1 MNAVSIESEKLIPK
15 QTRVETFRYDNRS
28 VRAFAIATVIWGLV
42 GMSAGLLAAIQLF
55 WPEANLNLQFVSF
68 GRLRPLHTN
77 AVIFAFVGNG
87 MFMGI
92 YYSLQRLCKARMFSD
107 TLSWINFW
115 GWQAIIVGA
124 AITLPLGL
132 TTSKEYAELEW
143 PIDIAIT
150 LIWVVFTINLIGTIL
165 KRREKHLYV
174 AIWFYIATAVTVAL
188 LHIINSLEVPAS
200 LFKSYSIY
208 AGVQD
213 ALVQWWYGHNAV
225 AFFLT
230 TPYLGLMYYFLPK
243 AANRPVFS
251 YRLSI
256 IHFWALIFIYI
267 WAGPHHLLYTALPD
281 WAQSLGMVFS
291 LMLIAPSWGGM
302 LNGLLTLR
310 GAWDKVRQDPM
321 LKFMVA
327 AVTAYGMA
335 TLEGPTLAI
344 KSVNALSHYTDWTI
358 AHVHTGALGWNGLL
372 TFSMLYWLIPR
383 LYNTKLWSVKLANYH
398 FWIALLGMMFY
409 VVPMYWSG
417 ITQGLMW
424 KQFTGDG
431 FLQYPNFLETVL
443 QLIPMYRL
451 RAIGGSL
458 FILGVFLMAFNL
470 WKTARKGEFIPE
482 QEVQAAPFR
491 DQPPTEHQKA
501 PWGHRWLEAKPLT
514 FTVLALV
521 AVLIGGLIEIVPMF
535 LIKEN
540 VPTIASVKPYTPLE
554 MMGRDIYI
562 REGCVGCHSQMV
574 RPFRSETERYGE
586 YSKVG
591 EYVYDHPFLWG
602 SKRTGPDLHREG
614 GKYPDAWHYNHMDDP
629 RSTSPGSIMP
639 RYPWLLTQKLDTNAV
654 APRLAALRKVGV
666 PYPAGYESK
675 ALAELQFQASKVVTN
690 LQSGLVKADADSE
703 IIAVI
708 AYLQRLGTDIKA
720 APGSTPLPVEPKTA
734 QAKSADEKVN

>member
-1 MNAVSIESEKLIPK
+1 MNSNI
-15 QTRVETFRYDNRS
+15 ETFKYDNRI

-42 GMSAGLLAAIQLF
+42 GFCAGLLIACQLF
-55 WPEANLNLQFVSF
+55 WPELNLNLQYTSF

-87 MFMGI
+87 MFTGI

-107 TLSWINFW
+107 ALSWINFW
-115 GWQAIIVGA
+115 GWQAIIVSA

-132 TTSKEYAELEW
+132 TSSKEYAELEW
-143 PIDIAIT
+143 PIDIAIA
-150 LIWVVFTINLIGTIL
+150 LVWVAFTVNLFGTIL

-174 AIWFYIATAVTVAL
+174 AIWFYIATALTVAL
-188 LHIINSLEVPAS
+188 LHIVNSLAVPAS
-200 LFKSYSIY
+200 AFKSYSIY

-321 LKFMVA
+321 LKFMVVA
-327 AVTAYGMA
+327 LTAYGMA
-335 TLEGPTLAI
+335 MLEGPMLAI
-344 KSVNALSHYTDWTI
+344 KSVNSLSHYTDWTI
-358 AHVHTGALGWNGLL
+358 AHVHTGALGWNGFF

-383 LYNTKLWSVKLANYH
+383 LYQTKLWSLKLANWH
-398 FWIALLGMMFY
+398 FWISLLGMMFY
-409 VVPMYWSG
+409 VVPMYASG

-424 KQFTGDG
+424 KQFTPEG
-431 FLQYPNFLETVL
+431 FMQYPNFLETVL

-451 RAIGGSL
+451 RAIGGL
-458 FILGVFLMAFNL
+458 LYIVGAFLMAYNL
-470 WKTARKGEFIPE
+470 WKTAKSGQFEPETEAQAPALAQQPAAHGGKG
-482 QEVQAAPFR
+482 
-491 DQPPTEHQKA
+491 
-501 PWGHRWLEAKPLT
+501 PWGHRWLEGKPMFLA
-514 FTVLALV
+514 VLALV
-521 AVLIGGLIEIVPMF
+521 AVLIGGLIEIIPMY
-535 LIKEN
+535 LVKEN
-540 VPTIASVKPYTPLE
+540 VPTISSVKPYTPLE
-554 MMGRDIYI
+554 LMGRDIYI
-562 REGCVGCHSQMV
+562 REGCVGCHSQMI

-586 YSKVG
+586 YSKAG
-591 EYVYDHPFLWG
+591 EFIYDHPFLWG
-602 SKRTGPDLHREG
+602 SKRTGPDLHRIG

-629 RSTSPGSIMP
+629 QSTSPGSIMP
-639 RYPWLLTQKLDTNAV
+639 RYPWLLTQRIDTNAV
-654 APRLAALRKVGV
+654 APRITALRKTGV
-666 PYPAGYESK
+666 PYPAGFES
-675 ALAELQFQASKVVTN
+675 LAVGELRAQAGKVVAN
-690 LQSGLVKADADSE
+690 LQTGMVKADADKE

-720 APGSTPLPVEPKTA
+720 APAAPAPTAAPKTA
-734 QAKSADEKVN
+734 QLNQFTPTVN